1 MNLWFSWRRKWQPT
15 PVLLPWKSHG
25 WRSLVQSTIHGV
37 TKSRA
42 RLNDFTWFS
51 WSFFFNLVYFVIIH
65 LFTHPFIQHS
75 RNISWEK
82 NKHYLIISHVPALV
96 LGAGHK
102 SVSKTDRF
110 TFYQEEK
117 TMHKQNHTLKGMT
130 VTCRSWQAILQAAE
144 HLTKVSDKLLSCS
157 ILRFLHIFAGSQFP
171 YYKMERIIIECVSF
185 GSCEFWII
193 ENKVSESALTLHKC

>member
-1 MNLWFSWRRKWQPT
+1 MATHSSTLALKIPWMEELGAVYNPWGHKESRTTERLHL
-15 PVLLPWKSHG
+15 VLL
-25 WRSLVQSTIHGV
+25 V
-37 TKSRA
+37 
-42 RLNDFTWFS
+42 
-51 WSFFFNLVYFVIIH
+51 FFFNIVYFVIIH

-144 HLTKVSDKLLSCS
+144 HLTKVSNKLLSCS